1 MERNSDE
8 LDASAPSRSTNRAE
22 ETLPPPPSKGKE
34 KLAAEPSTTSRP
46 TPNED
51 EEEETCGICLADM
64 SQSIPG
70 ELDGCRHRFCYVCLM
85 EWAKIESR
93 CPLCKQRFWSV
104 RRPPVPG
111 LLPSERIVPISERNQ
126 VYHPLGMESSAVDSL
141 HLDPNC
147 FVCHSS
153 EKDAY
158 LVMCEL
164 CNSTCHTYCVG
175 LGVDIPEGEYCPD
188 CTIAKSE
195 YLKTQPDGE
204 SPFTDQET
212 MEKIRKIRQGG
223 SSISLSNFRTDHNE
237 GGTMYSV
244 LHADRRDTRS
254 LSERHQRE
262 ARVQLLRENWPRIQ
276 SGELQFSD
284 LLRENTSATTN
295 SEAATEQGC
304 READINKAWKMM
316 DRARS
321 AHVDTAPKNLTKSSF
336 PVSKGGNSVCHKFWA
351 PKLNLRETKGT
362 GGSSSTHYS
371 NPDAAPHNN
380 GQYELSNK
388 CAAQGRYNK
397 QVQRSGPMSGEFHF
411 QVKPESYWG
420 SRTGSDDTVSRD
432 LCKRRKI
439 EMGQDQDKEVLAI
452 PDKREGSKHE
462 VQTLIK
468 LSLKALDKDKKL
480 GKNRYKEIARISTHT
495 ILAACGMEHSE
506 SVARPFSRVSCNHPG
521 EIESSLLPGSCQK
534 CFRTFL
540 EEIVESV
547 FMEKKIEPC

>member
-1 MERNSDE
+1 MKRNSDE
-8 LDASAPSRSTNRAE
+8 LDASAPPRSPNRGE
-22 ETLPPPPSKGKE
+22 QPLPPPPPPSKGKE
-34 KLAAEPSTTSRP
+34 KSVAEPSTTSRQ
-46 TPNED
+46 TPNEDED
-51 EEEETCGICLADM
+51 EEEETCGICLAEM

-70 ELDGCRHRFCYVCLM
+70 EPDGCRHRFCYVCLM

-93 CPLCKQRFWSV
+93 CPLCKQRFRSV

-111 LLPSERIVPISERNQ
+111 LFPSERVVPISERNQ

-147 FVCHSS
+147 FFCHSS
-153 EKDAY
+153 KKDAY
-158 LVMCEL
+158 LVLCEL

-175 LGVDIPEGEYCPD
+175 LGFDIPQGEWYCPD
-188 CTIAKSE
+188 CTIAKNE
-195 YLKTQPDGE
+195 YMKNQPDGE

-223 SSISLSNFRTDHNE
+223 SSISLSNFRADRNE
-237 GGTMYSV
+237 GSTMYSV
-244 LHADRRDTRS
+244 LEAGRRDTRS
-254 LSERHQRE
+254 LSDRHQRE

-284 LLRENTSATTN
+284 LLRENTSAAIN
-295 SEAATEQGC
+295 SEAATEQSC
-304 READINKAWKMM
+304 RDADISKAWKMM

-321 AHVDTAPKNLTKSSF
+321 TTPKKPTNSTF
-336 PVSKGGNSVCHKFWA
+336 PVSKGGNAVCRKFWA
-351 PKLNLRETKGT
+351 PKLNLRETKGAR
-362 GGSSSTHYS
+362 GSSSTRYS
-371 NPDAAPHNN
+371 NPEAAPHSN

-388 CAAQGRYNK
+388 CAAQGRYNN
-397 QVQRSGPMSGEFHF
+397 QVQQSGPMSGVSRF
-411 QVKPESYWG
+411 QALPESNWG
-420 SRTGSDDTVSRD
+420 SRTGSDDRVSTD

-439 EMGQDQDKEVLAI
+439 EMGQDHKEVSAMS
-452 PDKREGSKHE
+452 DKREDNKHE
-462 VQTLIK
+462 VQTLVK

-495 ILAACGMEHSE
+495 VLAACGMEHSE
-506 SVARPFSRVSCNHPG
+506 SVAQPFSRVSCDHRG
-521 EIESSLLPGSCQK
+521 EIESHLLPGSCHK

-547 FMEKKIEPC
+547 FMEKK